1 MDMYRIA
8 ASGGSTIKP
17 ASPAIFKLIPRNM
30 MTMVTI
36 HPFALPRKLTMT
48 ATRKPLFSAT
58 EEPMTATSTMPSGA
72 KPEKFVMTF
81 VQR

>member
-1 MDMYRIA
+1 
-8 ASGGSTIKP
+8 
-17 ASPAIFKLIPRNM
+17 